1 MHPHLRA
8 KLVAMAAREKELR
21 PIHSALWNDPGTE
34 PGVKPNPYRG
44 GGCLFGADVA
54 AGFLERSGL
63 GLILRSHEEVVNPCR

>member
-1 MHPHLRA
+1 MRA

-34 PGVKPNPYRG
+34 PGVKPNPHRG